1 MAWKL
6 RQWRGCAASTR
17 SEEFRVMTEVGGISL
32 GRSGKLY
39 FNTSLSQ
46 NLLPSKWLSVKIC
59 CLKFTSLLYVIAEEL
74 IVAQDY
80 FELTVCQVC
89 CKVKQFARV
98 KSGTWRV
105 KFQYCWVH
113 AVEQTSPNK
122 VSPLTIDVLYALGAR
137 ATKKQSEVWRTMTDE
152 LTVGTLPE
160 ERWLMSCWWVRC
172 LKNDD
177 WSVLSRRRKLF
188 QTNSYTT
195 SWGRQTTPSQS
206 SSTKLCT
213 RTVKYKAKGVASRD
227 QVEAKIKEYKIAL
240 NLS

>member
-1 MAWKL
+1 ML
-6 RQWRGCAASTR
+6 RFVA
-17 SEEFRVMTEVGGISL
+17 
-32 GRSGKLY
+32 
-39 FNTSLSQ
+39 LSSQ
-46 NLLPSKWLSVKIC
+46 VLLN
-59 CLKFTSLLYVIAEEL
+59 VIAEEL
-74 IVAQDY
+74 IVAQVY

-89 CKVKQFARV
+89 YKVKQFARV

-113 AVEQTSPNK
+113 AVEQISPNK
-122 VSPLTIDVLYALGAR
+122 VSPLTIDVLYALSAR

-152 LTVGTLPE
+152 LSVGTLPE

-177 WSVLSRRRKLF
+177 RSVLPCRRKLF

-227 QVEAKIKEYKIAL
+227 QVEAKIKGGR
-240 NLS
+240 SR